1 MSRGIRYFE
10 SYTGCEQLNS
20 SYPTPHRSGRMPHL
34 HFKSLRLTCLWFAA
48 WAVLPAASL
57 SAAQTP
63 EPKSPNTVPPLSSPA
78 KQASSPKAA
87 AYYHFALGHL
97 YEELAGVYGNRSD
110 YVNKAIDNYRLA
122 MKEDPTATFLVEDIA
137 DLYRAA
143 GRIREAV
150 EEAQDALKANPDD
163 LNSRRVLARIYT
175 QEIGD
180 AQANHIDE
188 GMVRRAIEQYKIV
201 TEKDPKDIDSLVWLG
216 RLERI
221 AENSVDAEA
230 AFKKVLA
237 MDPENEDAIT
247 GLASVYSDRGDART
261 ASGLLEKLTKKNP
274 SARAY
279 SILASDYE
287 SMHEYSLAADAY
299 KKAIELDPSR
309 VELKAALAQDE
320 AAAGRYDDA
329 LKTYQEMADANPQ
342 DAQPYL
348 GMAQIY
354 REQKNFAQAHQ
365 MIDKAKELD
374 PDDVDIRYSEVG
386 LLEAEGKDQEAI
398 AKLKELLDLTAH
410 RGNGDAERNV
420 RAKMLE
426 QLGLLYRE
434 AQEYDLAI
442 DTFRQLAEAN
452 PDLAGRSEAQ
462 IIDTY
467 RLAKDY
473 AKAQQ
478 ESDAA
483 AKKFPNDR
491 ILDEVRAQL
500 FADEGKTDLAI
511 AELKKLLD
519 GKNDRETYVA
529 MAEVYQKGK
538 NFSEMAK
545 VLDAAEKLSQTK
557 EDKVNV
563 LFLRGAMYERQK
575 QYDLAEKTF
584 RQVIDLDPTS
594 AEAMNY
600 LGYMLA
606 DQNVRLQEA
615 QDLIKRA
622 VNLEPNNY
630 AYLDSLGWV
639 YYRLNRL
646 DEAVQQLTRSLQ
658 IMSKDPTI
666 HDHLGDVY
674 FKQGKLKDAI
684 AQWQSSLKEWSASS
698 PADLEPDEVAKVQKK
713 LDSARVRLAE
723 EQDPKNTDQRVKP

>member
-1 MSRGIRYFE
+1 
-10 SYTGCEQLNS
+10 
-20 SYPTPHRSGRMPHL
+20 MPYLHL
-34 HFKSLRLTCLWFAA
+34 KSLRLTCLWLVA
-48 WAVLPAASL
+48 WSVLPAAGL
-57 SAAQTP
+57 PAAQTP
-63 EPKSPNTVPPLSSPA
+63 EQKSPNTVPPLPAAA
-78 KQASSPKAA
+78 KQPSSPKAG

-122 MKEDPTATFLVEDIA
+122 MKDDPTATFLVEDIA

-150 EEAQDALKANPDD
+150 EEAQNALKANPDD

-201 TEKDPKDIDSLVWLG
+201 TEKDPKDVDSLVWLG

-237 MDPENEDAIT
+237 MDPNNEDAIT

-261 ASGLLEKLTKKNP
+261 ASGLLENLTKKNP

-299 KKAIELDPSR
+299 KKAIELDPAR

-320 AAAGRYDDA
+320 GAAGRYDDA
-329 LKTYQEMADANPQ
+329 LKTYQEMAEANPQ

-354 REQKNFAQAHQ
+354 REQKNFAMAHQ
-365 MIDKAKELD
+365 MTDKAKELD

-386 LLEAEGKDQEAI
+386 LLEAEGKNAEAI
-398 AKLKELLDLTAH
+398 EKLKELLEVTAH
-410 RGNGDAERNV
+410 RGTGDADRNA

-434 AQEYDLAI
+434 AQDYDSAI
-442 DTFRQLAEAN
+442 DTFRQLAELN
-452 PDLAGRSEAQ
+452 PDLASRAQAQ
-462 IIDTY
+462 IVDTY

-473 AKAQQ
+473 TKAQQ

-491 ILDEVRAQL
+491 VVNEVRAQL

-538 NFSEMAK
+538 NFAEMAK

-584 RQVIDLDPTS
+584 RQVIDLDPAS

-674 FKQGKLKDAI
+674 FKQGKIKDAI
-684 AQWQSSLKEWSASS
+684 AQWQSSLKEWNSS
-698 PADLEPDEVAKVQKK
+698 PPADLEPDEVAKVQKK
-713 LDSARVRLAE
+713 LDGARVRLAQ
-723 EQDPKNTDQRVKP
+723 EQGPKSEQPVKP